1 MIQEEK
7 ANDYML
13 LDDTPVWVQIK
24 KDQTTPMEVVVKDAV
39 NILHFRGDLSFTK
52 VDENGT
58 PLANIAFFIS
68 DTKGES
74 HIVWTDEMG
83 ITRRQLPIFHIRI
96 IRIRKRQ
103 VRVSGLDRQT

>member
-1 MIQEEK
+1 
-7 ANDYML
+7 
-13 LDDTPVWVQIK
+13 
-24 KDQTTPMEVVVKDAV
+24 MEVVVKDAV

-58 PLANIAFFIS
+58 PLANIAFLFLIQRENPTS
-68 DTKGES
+68 SGQMK
-74 HIVWTDEMG
+74 MG

-103 VRVSGLDRQT
+103 VRVSGLDRQTWMIRRAHCRMERITSKRFAVRQIK